1 MHAVY
6 QVYKLAFWAS
16 TKIFFLF
23 FERKAFCRW
32 AKDFGPFWSNFTAG
46 VWLVCNASWCIYRL
60 IPCHHLLQSSLSFC
74 TCLTVCL
81 MWSFFLLLLSLSV
94 YPSLS
99 FSFCFSALLL
109 TYGGRPGIVLTYLQ
123 LCSSPPSPDSLLFP
137 VPIRMRHSPKLYT
150 LNLTD
155 IFRPALIFHSVQLR
169 HLLETLCFLILLS
182 ELAYETIALFQ
193 CK

>member
-1 MHAVY
+1 MQQQQNIYICFFAESIL
-6 QVYKLAFWAS
+6 QVGQRFRSILIELHGRSLAG
-16 TKIFFLF
+16 LQ
-23 FERKAFCRW
+23 CQ
-32 AKDFGPFWSNFTAG
+32 
-46 VWLVCNASWCIYRL
+46 LVHLQID
-60 IPCHHLLQSSLSFC
+60 LLQSSLSVC

-94 YPSLS
+94 YQS
-99 FSFCFSALLL
+99 LL

-137 VPIRMRHSPKLYT
+137 VPIRMRHSCKLYT

-155 IFRPALIFHSVQLR
+155 IFRPALIFHSVQSR
-169 HLLETLCFLILLS
+169 HLLGTLRFLILIS
-182 ELAYETIALFQ
+182 DLAYETIALFQ